1 MDASALTDDE
11 LNDALLAA
19 MAQRDEARELVRTL
33 GAEAASREEE
43 ATEDPAAQVVR
54 PGAKQT

>member
-11 LNDALLAA
+11 LNDALAAA
-19 MAQRDEARELVRTL
+19 MKQRDDARELVQQL
-33 GAEAASREEE
+33 GAEAASREPE
-43 ATEDPAAQVVR
+43 AGEDPAAQVVR